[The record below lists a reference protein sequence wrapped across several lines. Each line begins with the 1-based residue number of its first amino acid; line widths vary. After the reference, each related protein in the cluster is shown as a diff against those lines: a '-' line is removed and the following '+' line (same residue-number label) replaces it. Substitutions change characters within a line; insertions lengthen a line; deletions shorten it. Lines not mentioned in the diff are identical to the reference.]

1 MKRSCA
7 ALILALSAT
16 TATPLMAVA
25 QTEPTVRSS
34 APDTKDCPNRIRPL
48 KAVTTSEQVA
58 SGSSSPTPL
67 PTVDNEFGSCDVVK
81 AKGFEVPDTNASAWM
96 VFNLDNGEVIATK
109 DPHGRYRPAS
119 LIKVMLAMVALD
131 ELKLKDTYTATSE
144 DASMEG
150 SAVGLIAGES
160 YTNEQLIYG
169 LLLSSGNDAAHALAQ
184 ELGGDEATL
193 KKVNDLAQE
202 WGMKDTYIADYSG
215 LDQAGMSTSAR
226 DLSVAYYN
234 AWQNKTFAKMIS
246 TNYVEFPAGAGTTF
260 EVWNDNGLLLN
271 YENALGGKTGYT
283 DDAHHTFVGAKEEDG
298 TRIAAVLLDATT
310 DAGRAWEQADALI
323 DAGFLATGEVGT
335 LVAEDEDDADDEDQD
350 GDDAAEQQA
359 AEPTSKSYG
368 KAPVFAGA
376 GVVLL
381 FILGAITWR
390 LGRKEDA

>member
-16 TATPLMAVA
+16 TATPLTAVA
-25 QTEPTVRSS
+25 QTEPTVRST
-34 APDTKDCPNRIRPL
+34 APDTKDCPNRLRPP
-48 KAVTTSEQVA
+48 KAETTSEQVA
-58 SGSSSPTPL
+58 PGSSSPTPL

-81 AKGFEVPDTNASAWM
+81 AKGFEVPETNASAWM

-144 DASMEG
+144 DTSMEG
-150 SAVGLIAGES
+150 SAVGLIPGES

-184 ELGGDEATL
+184 ELGGDKATL

-215 LDQAGMSTSAR
+215 LDKAGMSTSAR

-246 TNYVEFPAGAGTTF
+246 TDYVEFPAGAGTTF

-271 YENALGGKTGYT
+271 DEDALGGKTGYT
-283 DDAHHTFVGAKEEDG
+283 DDAHHTFVGAKDEDG
-298 TRIAAVLLDATT
+298 TRIAAVLLDSTI
-310 DAGRAWEQADALI
+310 DAGRAWEQAQALI
-323 DAGFLATGEVGT
+323 NAGYIATGDVGS
-335 LVAEDEDDADDEDQD
+335 LESEDQE
-350 GDDAAEQQA
+350 EQQDQDEGEETTQEA